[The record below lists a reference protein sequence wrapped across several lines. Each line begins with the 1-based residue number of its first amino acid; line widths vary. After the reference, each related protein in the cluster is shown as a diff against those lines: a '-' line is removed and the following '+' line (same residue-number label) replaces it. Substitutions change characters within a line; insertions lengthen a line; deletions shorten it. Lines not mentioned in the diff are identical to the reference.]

1 MRVHSHGWSW
11 EWGVMDMKLGPMKG
25 ERGGVLVNE
34 GPLTWVVLG
43 MRCYGHEVGTDEGG
57 KGRSTS

>member
-1 MRVHSHGWSW
+1 
-11 EWGVMDMKLGPMKG
+11 MKLGPMKG

>member
-1 MRVHSHGWSW
+1 
-11 EWGVMDMKLGPMKG
+11 MKLGPMKG

-43 MRCYGHEVGTDEGG
+43 MRCYGHEVGTDEGERG
-57 KGRSTS
+57 GVLVNEGSLTWVVLRMR